1 MMGTYGAEFGGAGW
15 GDVGGGGRSAPSEP
29 DSGGA
34 SSGRDKVPI
43 ITITNLSNTGNR
55 YNAVNNR
62 LTEMENNIDADCF
75 AFLESGGHALSRH
88 IRDVRALQLL
98 AVGNFSQSNLAAI
111 AGTYGTDLAEGVAA
125 IVINVDGAYFSGS
138 RTVNRGRILGGTAKA
153 QVFILLHELAHS
165 LEAKG
170 FLSDYNNAQNG
181 QTNDELIAT
190 RYEKTL
196 ARFQ

>member
-1 MMGTYGAEFGGAGW
+1 
-15 GDVGGGGRSAPSEP
+15 VGGGGRSAPSEP